1 MSCDFP
7 KIYHLSNLQS
17 LVTQK
22 LRLGSSVD
30 CINLPSKVN
39 CAAEHERVVFM
50 YLSMYYVAEIQTGD
64 ILQEKPTLTVAVRC
78 WMTTWI

>member
-1 MSCDFP
+1 MIFQN
-7 KIYHLSNLQS
+7 LSSQQS
-17 LVTQK
+17 AEPCYTK

-50 YLSMYYVAEIQTGD
+50 YLNMYYVAEIQTGD